1 MAPSEAARTM
11 SRNRR
16 RQFLFAALA
25 VPASALFRAIA
36 SAQGRRVR
44 IGVLNS
50 ASRPDTGRGY
60 YDVLLKELASNGW
73 GEGRNMAIDW
83 RYADGDLGRH
93 AGLAAELVA
102 LRPDLIIA
110 GTQPAAVAAMRATTT
125 IPIVFVQAPDP
136 VESGLADSLARPG
149 RNVTGFASMNNQLVV
164 KRLELLHEVLPKS
177 RRIAVLYQPDFDLN
191 VRQLAQVEQ
200 AARLRDLEVLRV
212 QIGMPQSYDAAFEK
226 LVRGRPDG
234 VLVIENPSV
243 YTHRADIVRRMAG
256 ARLAAVYGLQDFSL
270 AGGLLSYSISFADQY
285 RRAADYVVR
294 ILRGAKPG
302 ELPIQQPVKFDLTV
316 NLKAA
321 RALGLTVPPSI
332 LLRADRVIE

>member
-1 MAPSEAARTM
+1 MAM
-11 SRNRR
+11 SGIRR
-16 RQFLFAALA
+16 RRFLVATLA
-25 VPASALFRAIA
+25 VCADGLVCGIA

-44 IGVLNS
+44 IGILGS
-50 ASRPDTGRGY
+50 ASRPNTGRGY
-60 YDVLLKELASNGW
+60 YDFLLKELAGAGW
-73 GEGRNMAIDW
+73 VEGRNLSIES

-93 AGLAAELVA
+93 AALAAELVT
-102 LRPDLIIA
+102 LKPDLIIA
-110 GTQPAAVAAMRATTT
+110 GTQPAAVAAMKATAT

-177 RRIAVLYQPDFDLN
+177 TRIAVLYQPDFDLN

-200 AARLRDLEVLRV
+200 AAKPLGLATVRV
-212 QIGMPQSYDAAFEK
+212 PIGLPQSYDAAFAK
-226 LVRGRPDG
+226 LVGEHPDG

-243 YTHRADIVRRMAG
+243 YTHRADIVRRMAE
-256 ARLAAVYGLQDFSL
+256 ARVAAVYGLQDFSL
-270 AGGLLSYSISFADQY
+270 AGGLLSYSINFADQY

-302 ELPIQQPVKFDLTV
+302 ELPIQQPVEFDLTV

-332 LLRADRVIE
+332 LLRATRVIE